1 MTMPQPLTQ
10 PTIAPP
16 RQTVTRAAIMGLGMH
31 VPPRILTN
39 HDLEAMVATTDAWI
53 LERTGIRT
61 RHIAED
67 HEAASDMAVP
77 ASLAALQDAN
87 LRPEDLDLIICATTT
102 PDMIFPATA
111 CLVQDRIGAKRA
123 GAFDLLA
130 ACSSFVYGVISG
142 AQAIGSGIARHV
154 LVVGAEVLTKLVDWQ
169 DRSTCVLIGDGAGA
183 VVMGPASN
191 GGVRSVVVGADGSAG
206 DLLKLP
212 AGGSRIPISQAAI
225 DQNLHRARMD
235 GQAVFKLAVR
245 VVPDAIRKAV
255 DRAGL
260 TLDDIAC
267 IVPHQANRRILEA
280 IARAMNLPFDRFVST
295 IETYGN
301 TSAAS
306 VPISIWEAVRAGRI
320 REGDHIVL
328 AAFGGGFTWATCVIT
343 WGR

>member
-1 MTMPQPLTQ
+1 
-10 PTIAPP
+10 
-16 RQTVTRAAIMGLGMH
+16 MGLGMH

-53 LERTGIRT
+53 VERTGIRT
-61 RHIAED
+61 RHIAEA

-111 CLVQDRIGAKRA
+111 CLVQDRIGANRA

-142 AQAIGSGIARHV
+142 AQAIGSGMARHV

-183 VVMGPASN
+183 VVMGPARN
-191 GGVRSVVVGADGSAG
+191 GGVRSAVVGADGSAG
-206 DLLKLP
+206 DMLKLP

-245 VVPDAIRKAV
+245 VVPDAIRQAV

-260 TLDDIAC
+260 TMDDIAC

-295 IETYGN
+295 VETYGN

-320 REGDHIVL
+320 REGDHVVL